1 MSLVDFNAL
10 PLNRLFESLVNP
22 ERLSLL
28 MRMALDEDLGDVGD
42 VTTSSLVPPD
52 ARARAAIVARAEGV
66 VAGLP
71 VVRAVLEMAD
81 ATHALGATFLANDG
95 ERCSRGQEL
104 VRFDGPLA
112 LLLPLERT
120 MLNALGRLCGI
131 ATLTRRFVDAVAG
144 TKARICCTR
153 KTLPGWRELE
163 KYAVRCGGGT
173 LHRIGLYDAM
183 LVKDNHLGAVA
194 PGDLGPALT
203 AAAKAAR
210 RRHELRF
217 VEVEV
222 DSLEQLRVVL
232 AMERGLIDIVLLDN
246 FNPPMLA
253 EAVAMRAAAGT
264 RVELEASGG
273 VRLETVRA
281 IAETGVDRISSGAIT
296 HSAIAL
302 DVAIDLLDDSRTTA
316 GGSSR

>member
-1 MSLVDFNAL
+1 MPLVDFNAL
-10 PLNRLFESLVNP
+10 PLDRLFGELVEP
-22 ERLSLL
+22 SRLATLL
-28 MRMALDEDLGDVGD
+28 RLALDEDLGEVGD
-42 VTTSSLVPPD
+42 VTTSALVPPD

-71 VVRAVLEMAD
+71 VVRAVLEMSD
-81 ATHALGATFLANDG
+81 AMAALGAEFVARDG
-95 ERCSRGQEL
+95 DRCRRGDVL

-131 ATLTRRFVDAVAG
+131 ASLTRRFVDEVAG
-144 TKARICCTR
+144 TKARVCCTR
-153 KTLPGWRELE
+153 KTLPGWRDLE

-183 LVKDNHLGAVA
+183 LVKDNHLGAVP
-194 PGDLGPALT
+194 PGELGSALA

-232 AMERGLIDIVLLDN
+232 AIEPGLVDIVLLDN
-246 FNPPMLA
+246 FDLAMLRA
-253 EAVAMRAAAGT
+253 AVAMRDACGA

-273 VRLETVRA
+273 VKLETVRA
-281 IAETGVDRISSGAIT
+281 IAETGVERISSGAIT

-302 DVAIDLLDDSRTTA
+302 DVAIDLLDDLP
-316 GGSSR
+316 GGRR